1 MFTGSVTDDLTER
14 LARDL
19 DGTFE
24 TLVREH
30 QRLVFGICLRVVS
43 DPQEAEEVAQDVFVR
58 AYRALSGY
66 PSDRTRALHLRAW
79 LARIA
84 LNLGRNRLA
93 RRPPLSTALEEAAE
107 VHSSERDLPEA
118 VAERRDA
125 ARRWAALLDELPRHY
140 RLAVELRHVH
150 GLSYPEIAEALGR
163 PLGTVKVHVHRGVRL
178 LRTAYEA
185 EEARPA
191 RSARSSP
198 SSIRSTRPAEVLA

>member
-1 MFTGSVTDDLTER
+1 VTDDLTER

-19 DGTFE
+19 DGSFE
-24 TLVREH
+24 ALVREY
-30 QRLVFGICLRVVS
+30 QGLVFGLCLRVVS
-43 DPQEAEEVAQDVFVR
+43 DRQEAEEVAQDVFVR

-66 PSDRTRALHLRAW
+66 PSERIGALHLRAW

-93 RRPPLSTALEEAAE
+93 RRAPRSTALEEAAE
-107 VHSSERDLPEA
+107 IRSPERDLPES
-118 VAERRDA
+118 VAERRDEA
-125 ARRWAALLDELPRHY
+125 HRWAALLDELPRHY

-185 EEARPA
+185 ETSRPA
-191 RSARSSP
+191 RRARSAP
-198 SSIRSTRPAEVLA
+198 SAIRSTRPAEVLA